1 MRGVISAIEINPE
14 VNDALL
20 HSSKII
26 APSPSYP
33 FLLAA
38 RAKERPLLV
47 ITSSSRSAE
56 DLAHELREL
65 HDVVFD
71 FPAWET
77 LPHERLSPRSDTVA
91 RRIATL
97 HSLKSSHDVHPIVV
111 TPVRGAIH
119 RFISAISAIP
129 LRTLEVGQEL
139 SLTELVEHL
148 VLNAYTR
155 TDLVERR
162 GEFAVRGGIIDVFFP
177 LTDHPVR
184 IDFFGD
190 EIEEMKYF
198 DVADQRTQTP
208 VTETISILPCREFIL
223 TPAVQA
229 RAAQVPVSYT
239 HLTLPTNREV

>member
-26 APSPSYP
+26 APSSSYP

-65 HDVVFD
+65 HDVVLE

-91 RRIATL
+91 CRVATL
-97 HSLKSSHDVHPIVV
+97 NSLAATHTAHPIVI

-119 RFISAISAIP
+119 RFISAISSQP
-129 LRTLEVGQEL
+129 LLTLEVGQEI
-139 SLTELVEHL
+139 SLTSLVEHL
-148 VLNAYTR
+148 VLNAYSR
-155 TDLVERR
+155 TDLVEKR

-177 LTDHPVR
+177 LAIHPVR
-184 IDFFGD
+184 IYFFGD

-198 DVADQRTQTP
+198 DVSDQRTQTP
-208 VTETISILPCREFIL
+208 VTEKIEILPCREFIL
-223 TPAVQA
+223 TPEVQE
-229 RAAQVPVSYT
+229 RACTIENKYPLAS
-239 HLTLPTNREV
+239 